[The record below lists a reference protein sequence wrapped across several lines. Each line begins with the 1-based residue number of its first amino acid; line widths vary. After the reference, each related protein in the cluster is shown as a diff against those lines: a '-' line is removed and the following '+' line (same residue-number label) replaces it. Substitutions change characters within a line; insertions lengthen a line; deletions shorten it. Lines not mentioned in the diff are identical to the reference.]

1 MSTQVKAAA
10 GTYARAFA
18 AIILGLFLANG
29 ADVFSITAGDLK
41 AWLAAGL
48 AAVLPV
54 AINALNPADARYG
67 IGKTPTE

>member
-1 MSTQVKAAA
+1 MSAQIKAAL

-18 AIILGLFLANG
+18 AIVLGLFLANG
-29 ADVFSITAGDLK
+29 ADVFAVTAGDLR

-54 AINALNPADARYG
+54 AINTLNPADSRYG
-67 IGKTPTE
+67 IGSTTAE